1 MTNTTAALRSK
12 VKDVTGALRS
22 RRYRRRQNTNESKA
36 GVTLRTASLPA
47 FVLRLPK
54 GMPAGVRSCTKCE
67 RNMRTDNVTVNL
79 PEGEKVYGGLPG
91 ETPDQTIKRVTT
103 LHPDW
108 TSMVLVILREG

>member
-1 MTNTTAALRSK
+1 
-12 VKDVTGALRS
+12 
-22 RRYRRRQNTNESKA
+22 
-36 GVTLRTASLPA
+36 
-47 FVLRLPK
+47 
-54 GMPAGVRSCTKCE
+54 
-67 RNMRTDNVTVNL
+67 MRTDNVTVNL